1 MKKKLL
7 IVAVVVLS
15 LVLALVVGAAIWLE
29 IDRANQV
36 QQPTDPIGTTT
47 EATEGVTTAP
57 TTEPDGSV
65 GVDTTPVDTTPTD
78 TTPANT
84 DPAATTPVTT
94 VPKETEPEETYT
106 WPRDELEDITTP
118 PTTATDP
125 SEPTTP
131 TTQPPEPTS
140 GNPGGMGGPNEGE
153 LDPIL

>member
-15 LVLALVVGAAIWLE
+15 LVLALVVGVAIWLE
-29 IDRANQV
+29 IDRANQI

-57 TTEPDGSV
+57 TTEPNGSI
-65 GVDTTPVDTTPTD
+65 GGDTTPVDTTP
-78 TTPANT
+78 ANT
-84 DPAATTPVTT
+84 DPVVTTPVTT

-106 WPRDELEDITTP
+106 WPKDELEDITTP
-118 PTTATDP
+118 PTTPTEP